1 MICPVCGTKNHDTAV
16 KCLKC
21 GLILTPGKVAQRRKE
36 EEGQKVKKSPSVLA
50 RSFPTSLSNGRY
62 LVEKKLAA
70 GGMSRVLLARDQKMD
85 CYVVVKELL
94 PVYEDEKDADY
105 LENRFKEE
113 AKLLYRLDHKGLPKV
128 TDYFAEEDRLYF
140 IMRYIDG
147 ETLAN
152 LIQKQPGNQITLDEC
167 LQWMNEILDILIYL
181 HNQDP
186 PVIHRDIKPHNIMID
201 KLGSIFLVDFGIA
214 REIKEHSGTS
224 TSVGTFGYASPE
236 NFTGKFVFSS
246 DLYSLGATF
255 HMLLSG
261 RDPRERPPFTFPP
274 LSTYRNDIPAKFES
288 IIAKML
294 QNDSSKRYQTAEE
307 LKRDL
312 DVFIDY
318 LKTGHQSKVEIEPDR
333 TLKISRD
340 LSLKLAKD
348 PYQMVAEEAGIPKSR
363 EPVVSLS
370 DDGSDK
376 PLRPLF
382 APRSRSVQ
390 QSEDEEIDESNLSD
404 LPPGVSDLPIPGA
417 IEMKPRKTK
426 NYTPYIIY
434 PLTVILFVGLLYF
447 LTVYIFKV
455 PLFNQTGEN
464 SKFSMKAFAGE
475 ENLDKI
481 KAILQKHK
489 FQFKPVKVKHYK
501 KEKTKLFRVYQ
512 TFENEGQARSFANI
526 LAIKGFTAKI
536 INEGDEGV
544 LIQVNGNFTSQADAD
559 SLSRQIRRAA
569 RVSMKV
575 DNYYEKKYYN
585 AYMLSITDIP
595 TKEEANKL
603 KNELSGLA
611 ADIKITEQVEK
622 H

>member
-16 KCLKC
+16 KCVKC
-21 GLILTPGKVAQRRKE
+21 GLILTPGKVAQKRKE
-36 EEGQKVKKSPSVLA
+36 EEVQKVKKSPSVLA

-152 LIQKQPGNQITLDEC
+152 WIQRQPGNQITIDEC
-167 LQWMNEILDILIYL
+167 IQWMGEILDILIYL

-201 KLGSIFLVDFGIA
+201 KQGSIFLVDFGIA

-274 LSTYRNDIPAKFES
+274 LSTYRNDVPQKLEA

-294 QNDSSKRYQTAEE
+294 QNDASKRFQTSEE
-307 LKRDL
+307 LKREIDL
-312 DVFIDY
+312 FIIY
-318 LKTGHQSKVEIEPDR
+318 MKTGQAKQEAEPDK

-340 LSLKLAKD
+340 NPLKLAKD
-348 PYQMVAEEAGIPKSR
+348 PHQIVVEEIGLSKPKEQPVSAE
-363 EPVVSLS
+363 
-370 DDGSDK
+370 DSDK
-376 PLRPLF
+376 PVRPLF

-390 QSEDEEIDESNLSD
+390 KMDDDEMEDESNLSD
-404 LPPGVSDLPIPGA
+404 LPPGVSDLPVPGT
-417 IEMKPRKTK
+417 IEMKPRKQK

-434 PLTVILFVGLLYF
+434 PLSVLVFIGLLYF

-455 PLFNQTGEN
+455 PLFNQTGES
-464 SKFSMKAFAGE
+464 SKFSMKAFVE
-475 ENLDKI
+475 EDNLGKVSE
-481 KAILQKHK
+481 ILQKHK

-501 KEKTKLFRVYQ
+501 KEKTKQFMVFQ
-512 TFENEGQARSFANI
+512 TFEDEGQARSFANI
-526 LAIKGFTAKI
+526 IAIKGFTAKI
-536 INEGDEGV
+536 VNEGEDGV
-544 LIQVNGNFTSQADAD
+544 ILRINGLFSSQADAD
-559 SLSRQIRRAA
+559 SLSRQIKRAA
-569 RVSMKV
+569 RVSTKV
-575 DNYYEKKYYN
+575 DNYYEKKFYN
-585 AYMLSITDIP
+585 AYLVSVTDIP

-603 KNELSGLA
+603 KKELSGLA
-611 ADIKITEQVEK
+611 TDIKTAEQVEK